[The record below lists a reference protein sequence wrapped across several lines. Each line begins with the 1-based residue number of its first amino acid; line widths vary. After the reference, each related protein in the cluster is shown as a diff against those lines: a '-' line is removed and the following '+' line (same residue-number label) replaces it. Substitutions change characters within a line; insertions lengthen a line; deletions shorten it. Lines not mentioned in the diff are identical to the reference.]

1 MENGLAPTP
10 PILHTPP
17 PMNSDASN
25 PYLDIYLKEIGP
37 YEPLP
42 EDRIPDLVARIR
54 AGGPDARAAN
64 DALVLANL
72 KLVVAE
78 AKRYARLGLPLLDL
92 ISEGNIGLQRA
103 VDSYDPAKGRF
114 STYAGQWIRQRI
126 RRALSE
132 QTRTIRLPEYLL
144 ADLRDFAAARDAL
157 SQSLGRPPTDPEL
170 AARLSLPPAGVR
182 RLRLLDALSTVS
194 ADAPLD
200 DDSDTPL
207 LDTLPAP
214 APAAPGENLDRDQFL
229 SDLRRALP
237 LLPPRLQTVIRLR
250 YGFPD
255 DSPPAPYEKIAAELG
270 VSRERVRQL
279 EAQALRLLKTAL
291 SNQQPTPKGTP

>member
-1 MENGLAPTP
+1 
-10 PILHTPP
+10 
-17 PMNSDASN
+17 MNSDASN

-144 ADLRDFAAARDAL
+144 APLRDFAAARDAL

-170 AARLSLPPAGVR
+170 AARLSLPPADVR

-214 APAAPGENLDRDQFL
+214 APAAPGDALDRDQFL

-237 LLPPRLQTVIRLR
+237 LLPPRLQTVVQRR

-255 DSPPAPYEKIAAELG
+255 DTPPVPYEKIAAELG

-291 SNQQPTPKGTP
+291 SNQPPTPKGTP